1 MLNSKNNLIKDIAQ
15 SDVVIQT
22 NQKLLIYGESPSMNL
37 NPLFNHNM
45 QTFAN
50 LSPNRTPEFVLD
62 LGVLKNCVSKNGK
75 PIIEIITEDNYADQD
90 KAKTLILNLNKAA
103 CVDAIVEPDS
113 DLNRLSEMEHP
124 QQIVSPYLH
133 NFQRQLDSMNIDG
146 ATTSRTERIGRP
158 LSANQSDRSFT
169 IGQLSKQRS
178 KVNVHEKPAQLLRI
192 IFTFDTYQQMNEFYW
207 ELDDIVNSRPKSFAS
222 KSRFSENLKMYG
234 YLLANQIDFW

>member
-1 MLNSKNNLIKDIAQ
+1 MKNNLIKDIAL

-22 NQKLLIYGESPSMNL
+22 NQKLLIYGESPSISL

-113 DLNRLSEMEHP
+113 NLNRLSEMEHP
-124 QQIVSPYLH
+124 Q
-133 NFQRQLDSMNIDG
+133 
-146 ATTSRTERIGRP
+146 
-158 LSANQSDRSFT
+158 
-169 IGQLSKQRS
+169 
-178 KVNVHEKPAQLLRI
+178 
-192 IFTFDTYQQMNEFYW
+192 
-207 ELDDIVNSRPKSFAS
+207 
-222 KSRFSENLKMYG
+222 
-234 YLLANQIDFW
+234 